1 MANKE
6 LNFNVLIAMAKTL
19 KKIVTTKNAACC
31 EDTSIHYLC
40 KKLDMGKSQSI
51 GNIFKNVKLLKNEKL
66 EIVGNIPEGEI
77 FVLDNKY
84 FKDEFGVEI
93 KKKKSNDNIIKK
105 NNIENEDIKYID

>member
-1 MANKE
+1 
-6 LNFNVLIAMAKTL
+6 MAKTL
-19 KKIVTTKNAACC
+19 KKIVTTKDAVCR

-93 KKKKSNDNIIKK
+93 KKKKNNDNIIKK